1 MTSRTDLIDI
11 ESLQS
16 LLSAGQCRLIDCRH
30 DLFDRD
36 KGYADYCAG
45 HIPGAA
51 FAHMDDDLASEIS
64 ARSGRHPLPDADAF
78 VASLRDWGINNDS
91 FVVVYDAG
99 NGSFASR
106 LWWMLKFWFGHDQVA
121 VLDGGISAWTA
132 ENGALETGIADIDPG
147 TFSGSP
153 NPAVVAS
160 TDEIATAVRSGHGL
174 NLVDARDAGR
184 FRGEVEPID
193 TVAGHVPGAR
203 NLPLSVSL
211 DSDGRWREAAEL
223 ERIWR
228 EFLADG
234 PDVPPVVMCGSG
246 VTACHLI
253 LSAHLAGLPAP
264 RLYVGSWSEW
274 IRDENRPVATENQA
288 E

>member
-1 MTSRTDLIDI
+1 
-11 ESLQS
+11 
-16 LLSAGQCRLIDCRH
+16 
-30 DLFDRD
+30 
-36 KGYADYCAG
+36 
-45 HIPGAA
+45 
-51 FAHMDDDLASEIS
+51 
-64 ARSGRHPLPDADAF
+64 
-78 VASLRDWGINNDS
+78 
-91 FVVVYDAG
+91 
-99 NGSFASR
+99 
-106 LWWMLKFWFGHDQVA
+106 MLKFWFGHDQVA
-121 VLDGGISAWTA
+121 VLDGGIAAWNAGHGT
-132 ENGALETGIADIDPG
+132 LEAGVTDIDPG
-147 TFSGSP
+147 TFTGSP
-153 NPAVVAS
+153 NPAVVVTTA
-160 TDEIATAVRSGHGL
+160 EIAAAVDSGHSL
-174 NLVDARDAGR
+174 NLLDARDAGR

-211 DSDGRWREAAEL
+211 GADGRWRETAEL

-234 PDVPPVVMCGSG
+234 PDVSPVVMCGSG

-274 IRDENRPVATENQA
+274 IRDEKRPVATENPA